1 MTGAIRSCRSEP
13 ATICWTF
20 LISGCPDRADT
31 SRVGE
36 DQPLTNPVVQNYCS
50 GFLRYDRR
58 AGPRSCDPGTRERMA
73 PTELPVG
80 FPCGGLSSRPSV
92 YPILPDA
99 PDVPVELPQAVI
111 VRRSSVV
118 SVVAAKFRVEGS
130 VLLAHIVM
138 SIAPFDDAVEGTS

>member
-99 PDVPVELPQAVI
+99 PDATVELPQ
-111 VRRSSVV
+111 
-118 SVVAAKFRVEGS
+118 FRVEGS

-138 SIAPFDDAVEGTS
+138 SIAPFDDADEGTS

>member
-1 MTGAIRSCRSEP
+1 
-13 ATICWTF
+13 
-20 LISGCPDRADT
+20 
-31 SRVGE
+31 
-36 DQPLTNPVVQNYCS
+36 
-50 GFLRYDRR
+50 
-58 AGPRSCDPGTRERMA
+58 MA
-73 PTELPVG
+73 PKELPVG

-99 PDVPVELPQAVI
+99 PDAPDAPVELPQAVI

-118 SVVAAKFRVEGS
+118 SVVAAKSRVEGS